1 MQGRIAIKRPDQKS
15 AENGLAKNL
24 SDLRSRK
31 VIADVAVILAELDDL
46 GMQAMHP
53 FLQIHHCLANRGRRK
68 IGLKNRAD
76 DGRVASRL
84 LGHADAER
92 TEELWHGLV
101 RLPGCLDGYFQLP
114 ELHFHESQQDMVFA
128 WEVVEKGAFTDVS
141 GLGNVLD
148 GRFGEAFVGEEI
160 EGRAK
165 EALAN
170 FRAVALAAARV
181 RGRVAG
187 SRSRSLGERHGDLHS
202 YMTIGHSFL
211 VVKANMSSGST
222 RQRGWE

>member
-31 VIADVAVILAELDDL
+31 VITDFAAILAELDHL

-92 TEELWHGLV
+92 TEELWHGLARPV
-101 RLPGCLDGYFQLP
+101 SHLDGCFQLP

-160 EGRAK
+160 EARAK

-170 FRAVALAAARV
+170 FRAVALAAPRLRGPLART
-181 RGRVAG
+181 RPIT
-187 SRSRSLGERHGDLHS
+187 LGDRP
-202 YMTIGHSFL
+202 
-211 VVKANMSSGST
+211 
-222 RQRGWE
+222 